1 MRQWHYTGD
10 TWNIRFI
17 FKSITIWLP
26 HILPDCLLSLYIGC
40 LGRKRFLMVAYWSF
54 IAIFVSQTNIDKYMA
69 VHRDDS
75 ERFRRLSTLGR
86 IGWWEADFSSR
97 QYLCSEYVC
106 KLLGLEGEYLSFEDF
121 GKMIRED
128 YRARISREFL
138 AIQNMEVYEQTFPIY
153 STEGVVWV
161 YSRVGYKEHLPDGTL
176 KAFGVLQRVEMP
188 KEEAA
193 KQALQRVNDL
203 LYRQTS
209 ISHSLFRFLKD
220 EDISAG
226 IYDILKDIL
235 DFFRGGR
242 VYIFQYDEKCQYQSC
257 TYEVVAPGVAPEKEM
272 LQGVYT
278 DSLPWWTSQIMA
290 QKPVLLETLRQ
301 LPEHAYAEYEI
312 LAKQNIKSLMVTP
325 LVANDQ
331 VWGYMG
337 IDLVDRTRM
346 WTNEDYQWFSSLANV
361 ISICIELRKTK
372 DEAVRERTF
381 LSNLFRYMPLGYV
394 RMSIVCDEKD
404 NPYGYYVTDANSIF
418 ADLLGKPVS
427 AFIGKTASSF
437 SGEAAP
443 KLEYLLDIVNT
454 GTHKEIDICFELTNK
469 HCHVVIYSPEKNEVV
484 ALFLDTTDS
493 VQTHQALDHSEKL
506 FKNIFANIPAGVE
519 IYDKDGF
526 LVDINNKDMEIFGV
540 RDKQDVIG
548 VNLFENPNVSAQLA
562 ERIQTEDM
570 VDFRLNYAF
579 DQTEGYYSTSKQPK
593 DVIHLYTKVS
603 KVYDSKGNFTGY
615 AMINIDNTERIDA
628 MSRICDFENFFLLIS
643 DYAKVGYAKLNLLD
657 RKGYAIKQWYK
668 NMGEDENTQL
678 ADVVGIYSKMY
689 PSDRRRMLEFFCK
702 ARVGEAKHFQGEM
715 RIERPG
721 EKGKWNWVRTNV
733 VVNLF
738 EPENGQIELIGVNY
752 DITELKETEA
762 MLIEAKEKAET
773 ADRLKSAFLANMS
786 HEIRTP
792 LNAIVGFSSLMGET
806 EDMEEKRQYMAI
818 IEENNDL
825 LLQLISDILDLS
837 KIEAGTFDFVE
848 KELDVNVLCE
858 DIVRFM
864 KMKAKPGVEVL
875 FDRHLP
881 ECRIV
886 SDRNRL
892 NQVIANFVNNAIK
905 FTTAGSIRVGYD
917 KVDETHLRFY
927 VADTGLGIEP
937 EMQAQIFDRFIK
949 LNTFVHGTGLGLSI
963 SKSIIEQL
971 GGTIGVD
978 SEPGKGSCFWFV
990 LPIV

>member
-1 MRQWHYTGD
+1 
-10 TWNIRFI
+10 
-17 FKSITIWLP
+17 
-26 HILPDCLLSLYIGC
+26 
-40 LGRKRFLMVAYWSF
+40 MVAYWSF

-69 VHRDDS
+69 VHSDDS

>member
-1 MRQWHYTGD
+1 
-10 TWNIRFI
+10 
-17 FKSITIWLP
+17 
-26 HILPDCLLSLYIGC
+26 
-40 LGRKRFLMVAYWSF
+40 
-54 IAIFVSQTNIDKYMA
+54 MA

-75 ERFRRLSTLGR
+75 EHFRRLSILGR

-121 GKMIRED
+121 GK
-128 YRARISREFL
+128 ISREFL

-193 KQALQRVNDL
+193 KQALQRVNNL

-242 VYIFQYDEKCQYQSC
+242 VYIFQYDEKCRYQSC

-272 LQGVYT
+272 LQGVQA

-290 QKPVLLETLRQ
+290 QKPVLLETLGQ

-312 LAKQNIKSLMVTP
+312 LARQNIKSLMVTP

-418 ADLLGKPVS
+418 ADFLGKPAS
-427 AFIGKTASSF
+427 TFIGKTASSF
-437 SGEAAP
+437 SREAAP
-443 KLEYLLDIVNT
+443 RLEYLLEIVNT
-454 GTHKEIDICFELTNK
+454 GTHKEMDMCFELTNK

-493 VQTHQALDHSEKL
+493 VQTHLALDHSEKL

-579 DQTEGYYSTSKQPK
+579 DRTEGYYSTSKQPK

-689 PSDRRRMLEFFCK
+689 PSDRRRMLDFFSK

-806 EDMEEKRQYMAI
+806 GDMEEKRQYMAI

-875 FDRHLP
+875 FDHHLP

>member
-1 MRQWHYTGD
+1 
-10 TWNIRFI
+10 
-17 FKSITIWLP
+17 
-26 HILPDCLLSLYIGC
+26 
-40 LGRKRFLMVAYWSF
+40 
-54 IAIFVSQTNIDKYMA
+54 MA

-75 ERFRRLSTLGR
+75 ERFRRLSILGR

-138 AIQNMEVYEQTFPIY
+138 AIQNMEVYEQTFPVY

-161 YSRVGYKEHLPDGTL
+161 YSRVGYKERLPDGTL

-242 VYIFQYDEKCQYQSC
+242 VYIFQYDEKCRYQSC

-272 LQGVYT
+272 LQGVQA

-290 QKPVLLETLRQ
+290 QKPVLLETLGQ

-312 LAKQNIKSLMVTP
+312 LARQNIKSLMVTP

-418 ADLLGKPVS
+418 ADFLGKPAS
-427 AFIGKTASSF
+427 TFIGKTASSF
-437 SGEAAP
+437 SREAAP
-443 KLEYLLDIVNT
+443 RLEYLLEIVNT
-454 GTHKEIDICFELTNK
+454 GTHKEMDMCFELTNK

-493 VQTHQALDHSEKL
+493 VQTHLALDHSEKL

-579 DQTEGYYSTSKQPK
+579 DRTEGYYSTSKQPK

-689 PSDRRRMLEFFCK
+689 PSDRRRMLDFFSK

-792 LNAIVGFSSLMGET
+792 LNAIVGFS
-806 EDMEEKRQYMAI
+806 
-818 IEENNDL
+818 DL
-825 LLQLISDILDLS
+825 LKDLDAFSPEEVKQFVETININCTLLLALINDILDLS
-837 KIEAGTFDFVE
+837 RIESGTMDFKFGAFNLAFIMQEVHESQRLSMPRDVELRIEIPEGEDKLVITDSVRLKQVVNNLINNAKKFTVTGSITFGYVTNREGYTTIFVE
-848 KELDVNVLCE
+848 DTGSGISE
-858 DIVRFM
+858 DAQKHIF
-864 KMKAKPGVEVL
+864 E
-875 FDRHLP
+875 
-881 ECRIV
+881 
-886 SDRNRL
+886 
-892 NQVIANFVNNAIK
+892 
-905 FTTAGSIRVGYD
+905 
-917 KVDETHLRFY
+917 RFY
-927 VADTGLGIEP
+927 KEDSFTQGA
-937 EMQAQIFDRFIK
+937 
-949 LNTFVHGTGLGLSI
+949 GLGLSI
-963 SKSIIEQL
+963 CQTIVDRLHGSIS
-971 GGTIGVD
+971 VS
-978 SEPGKGSCFWFV
+978 SELGKGTRFEV
-990 LPIV
+990 VIPDANE

>member
-1 MRQWHYTGD
+1 M
-10 TWNIRFI
+10 
-17 FKSITIWLP
+17 
-26 HILPDCLLSLYIGC
+26 
-40 LGRKRFLMVAYWSF
+40 
-54 IAIFVSQTNIDKYMA
+54 AIFVSQTNIDKYMA

-75 ERFRRLSTLGR
+75 ERFRRLSILGR

-128 YRARISREFL
+128 YRTRISREFL

-193 KQALQRVNDL
+193 KQALQRVNNL

-242 VYIFQYDEKCQYQSC
+242 VYIFQYDEKCRYQSC

-272 LQGVYT
+272 LQGVQA

-290 QKPVLLETLRQ
+290 QKPVLLETLGQ

-312 LAKQNIKSLMVTP
+312 LARQNIKSLMVTP

-418 ADLLGKPVS
+418 ADFLGKPAS
-427 AFIGKTASSF
+427 TFIGKTASSF
-437 SGEAAP
+437 SREAAP
-443 KLEYLLDIVNT
+443 RLEYLLEIVNT
-454 GTHKEIDICFELTNK
+454 GTHKEMDMCFELTNK

-493 VQTHQALDHSEKL
+493 VQTHLALDHSEKL

-579 DQTEGYYSTSKQPK
+579 DRTEGYYSISKQPK

-689 PSDRRRMLEFFCK
+689 PSDRRRMLDFFSK

-806 EDMEEKRQYMAI
+806 GDMEEKRQYMAI

>member
-1 MRQWHYTGD
+1 MICTTYFLTFFSELIPPTG
-10 TWNIRFI
+10 
-17 FKSITIWLP
+17 
-26 HILPDCLLSLYIGC
+26 
-40 LGRKRFLMVAYWSF
+40 
-54 IAIFVSQTNIDKYMA
+54 
-69 VHRDDS
+69 
-75 ERFRRLSTLGR
+75 
-86 IGWWEADFSSR
+86 
-97 QYLCSEYVC
+97 
-106 KLLGLEGEYLSFEDF
+106 
-121 GKMIRED
+121 
-128 YRARISREFL
+128 
-138 AIQNMEVYEQTFPIY
+138 
-153 STEGVVWV
+153 
-161 YSRVGYKEHLPDGTL
+161 
-176 KAFGVLQRVEMP
+176 
-188 KEEAA
+188 
-193 KQALQRVNDL
+193 
-203 LYRQTS
+203 
-209 ISHSLFRFLKD
+209 
-220 EDISAG
+220 
-226 IYDILKDIL
+226 IL

-242 VYIFQYDEKCQYQSC
+242 VYIFQYDEKCRYQSC

-272 LQGVYT
+272 LQGVQA

-290 QKPVLLETLRQ
+290 QKPVLLETLGQ

-312 LAKQNIKSLMVTP
+312 LARQNIKSLMVTP

-418 ADLLGKPVS
+418 ADFLGKPAS
-427 AFIGKTASSF
+427 TFIGKTASSF
-437 SGEAAP
+437 SREAAP
-443 KLEYLLDIVNT
+443 RLEYLLEIVNT
-454 GTHKEIDICFELTNK
+454 GTHKEMDMCFELTNK

-493 VQTHQALDHSEKL
+493 VQTHLALDHSEKL

-579 DQTEGYYSTSKQPK
+579 DRTEGYYSTSKQPK

-689 PSDRRRMLEFFCK
+689 PSDRRRMLDFFSK

-806 EDMEEKRQYMAI
+806 GDMEEKRQYMAI

-848 KELDVNVLCE
+848 KELDVNMLCE

-905 FTTAGSIRVGYD
+905 FTTAGSIRVGYN

>member
-1 MRQWHYTGD
+1 M
-10 TWNIRFI
+10 
-17 FKSITIWLP
+17 
-26 HILPDCLLSLYIGC
+26 
-40 LGRKRFLMVAYWSF
+40 
-54 IAIFVSQTNIDKYMA
+54 AIFVSQTNIDKYMA

>member
-1 MRQWHYTGD
+1 M
-10 TWNIRFI
+10 
-17 FKSITIWLP
+17 
-26 HILPDCLLSLYIGC
+26 
-40 LGRKRFLMVAYWSF
+40 
-54 IAIFVSQTNIDKYMA
+54 AIFVSQTNIDKYMA

-75 ERFRRLSTLGR
+75 ERFRRLSILGR

-128 YRARISREFL
+128 YRTRISREFL

-188 KEEAA
+188 

-242 VYIFQYDEKCQYQSC
+242 VYIFQYDEKCRYQSC

-272 LQGVYT
+272 LQGVQA

-290 QKPVLLETLRQ
+290 QKPVLLETLGQ

-312 LAKQNIKSLMVTP
+312 LARQNIKSLMVTP

-418 ADLLGKPVS
+418 ADFLGKPAS
-427 AFIGKTASSF
+427 TFIGKTASSF
-437 SGEAAP
+437 SREAAP
-443 KLEYLLDIVNT
+443 RLEYLLEIVNT
-454 GTHKEIDICFELTNK
+454 GTHKEMDMCFELTNK

-493 VQTHQALDHSEKL
+493 VQTHLALDHSEKL

-579 DQTEGYYSTSKQPK
+579 DRTEGYYSTSKQPK

-689 PSDRRRMLEFFCK
+689 PSDRRRMLDFFSK

-806 EDMEEKRQYMAI
+806 GDMEEKRQYMAI

>member
-1 MRQWHYTGD
+1 
-10 TWNIRFI
+10 
-17 FKSITIWLP
+17 
-26 HILPDCLLSLYIGC
+26 
-40 LGRKRFLMVAYWSF
+40 MVAYWSF
-54 IAIFVSQTNIDKYMA
+54 MAIFVSQTNIDKYMA

-75 ERFRRLSTLGR
+75 ERFRRLSILGR

-138 AIQNMEVYEQTFPIY
+138 AIQNMEVYEQTFPVY

-161 YSRVGYKEHLPDGTL
+161 YSRVGYKEYLPDGTL

-242 VYIFQYDEKCQYQSC
+242 VYIFQYDEKCRYQSC

-272 LQGVYT
+272 LQGVQA

-290 QKPVLLETLRQ
+290 QKPVLLETLGQ

-312 LAKQNIKSLMVTP
+312 LARQNIKSLMVTP

-418 ADLLGKPVS
+418 ADFLGKPAS
-427 AFIGKTASSF
+427 TFIGKTASSF
-437 SGEAAP
+437 SREAAP
-443 KLEYLLDIVNT
+443 RLEYLLDIVNT
-454 GTHKEIDICFELTNK
+454 GTHKEMDMCFELTNK

-493 VQTHQALDHSEKL
+493 VQTHLALDHSEKL

-562 ERIQTEDM
+562 ERIRTEDM

-579 DQTEGYYSTSKQPK
+579 DRTEGDYSTSKQPK

-689 PSDRRRMLEFFCK
+689 PSDCRRMLDFFSK

-806 EDMEEKRQYMAI
+806 GDMEEKRQYMAI

-848 KELDVNVLCE
+848 KELDVNMLCE

-905 FTTAGSIRVGYD
+905 FTTAGSIRVGYN

>member
-1 MRQWHYTGD
+1 M
-10 TWNIRFI
+10 
-17 FKSITIWLP
+17 
-26 HILPDCLLSLYIGC
+26 
-40 LGRKRFLMVAYWSF
+40 
-54 IAIFVSQTNIDKYMA
+54 AIFVSQTNIDKYMA

-75 ERFRRLSTLGR
+75 ERFRRLSILGR

-128 YRARISREFL
+128 YRTRISREFL

-193 KQALQRVNDL
+193 KQALQRVNNL

-242 VYIFQYDEKCQYQSC
+242 VYIFQYDEKCRYQSC

-272 LQGVYT
+272 LQGVQA

-290 QKPVLLETLRQ
+290 QKPVLLETLGQ

-312 LAKQNIKSLMVTP
+312 LARQNIKSLMVTP

-418 ADLLGKPVS
+418 ADFLGKPAS
-427 AFIGKTASSF
+427 TFIGKTASSF
-437 SGEAAP
+437 SREAAP
-443 KLEYLLDIVNT
+443 RLEYLLDIVNT
-454 GTHKEIDICFELTNK
+454 GTHKEMDMCFELTNK

-493 VQTHQALDHSEKL
+493 VQTHLALDHSEKL

-579 DQTEGYYSTSKQPK
+579 DRTEGYYSTSKQPK

-643 DYAKVGYAKLNLLD
+643 DYAKVGYAKLNLLG

-689 PSDRRRMLEFFCK
+689 PSDRRRMLDFFSK

-806 EDMEEKRQYMAI
+806 GDMEEKRQYMAI

>member
-1 MRQWHYTGD
+1 M
-10 TWNIRFI
+10 
-17 FKSITIWLP
+17 
-26 HILPDCLLSLYIGC
+26 
-40 LGRKRFLMVAYWSF
+40 
-54 IAIFVSQTNIDKYMA
+54 
-69 VHRDDS
+69 
-75 ERFRRLSTLGR
+75 
-86 IGWWEADFSSR
+86 
-97 QYLCSEYVC
+97 
-106 KLLGLEGEYLSFEDF
+106 
-121 GKMIRED
+121 
-128 YRARISREFL
+128 
-138 AIQNMEVYEQTFPIY
+138 
-153 STEGVVWV
+153 
-161 YSRVGYKEHLPDGTL
+161 
-176 KAFGVLQRVEMP
+176 
-188 KEEAA
+188 
-193 KQALQRVNDL
+193 
-203 LYRQTS
+203 
-209 ISHSLFRFLKD
+209 
-220 EDISAG
+220 
-226 IYDILKDIL
+226 
-235 DFFRGGR
+235 
-242 VYIFQYDEKCQYQSC
+242 
-257 TYEVVAPGVAPEKEM
+257 VAPGVAPEKEM
-272 LQGVYT
+272 LQGVQA

-290 QKPVLLETLRQ
+290 QKPVLLETLGQ

-312 LAKQNIKSLMVTP
+312 LARQNIKSLMVTP

-418 ADLLGKPVS
+418 ADFLGKPAS

-437 SGEAAP
+437 SREAAP
-443 KLEYLLDIVNT
+443 RLEYLLDIVNT
-454 GTHKEIDICFELTNK
+454 GTHKEMDMCFELTNK

-579 DQTEGYYSTSKQPK
+579 DRTEGYYSTSKQPK

-678 ADVVGIYSKMY
+678 ADIVGIYSKMY
-689 PSDRRRMLEFFCK
+689 PSDRRRMLDFFCK

-806 EDMEEKRQYMAI
+806 GDMEEKRRYMAI

-837 KIEAGTFDFVE
+837 KIEAGTFDFVK

-905 FTTAGSIRVGYD
+905 FTTAGSICVGYD
-917 KVDETHLRFY
+917 KVDETRLRFY
-927 VADTGLGIEP
+927 VADTGIGIEP
-937 EMQAQIFDRFIK
+937 EMQDQIFGRFIK

-978 SEPGKGSCFWFV
+978 SEPGKGSCFWFM
-990 LPIV
+990 LPVV

>member
-1 MRQWHYTGD
+1 
-10 TWNIRFI
+10 
-17 FKSITIWLP
+17 
-26 HILPDCLLSLYIGC
+26 
-40 LGRKRFLMVAYWSF
+40 
-54 IAIFVSQTNIDKYMA
+54 MA

-75 ERFRRLSTLGR
+75 ERFRRLSILGR

-128 YRARISREFL
+128 YRTRISREFL

-209 ISHSLFRFLKD
+209 ISHSLFRYLKD

-242 VYIFQYDEKCQYQSC
+242 VYIFQYDEKCRYQSC

-272 LQGVYT
+272 LQGVQA

-290 QKPVLLETLRQ
+290 QKPVLLETLGQ

-312 LAKQNIKSLMVTP
+312 LARQNIKSLMVTP

-418 ADLLGKPVS
+418 ADFLGKPAS
-427 AFIGKTASSF
+427 TFIGKTASSF
-437 SGEAAP
+437 SREAAP
-443 KLEYLLDIVNT
+443 RLEYLLEIVNT
-454 GTHKEIDICFELTNK
+454 GTHKEMDMCFELTNK

-493 VQTHQALDHSEKL
+493 VQTHLALDHSEKL
-506 FKNIFANIPAGVE
+506 FKNIFANIPVGVE

-579 DQTEGYYSTSKQPK
+579 DRTEGYYSTSKQPK

-689 PSDRRRMLEFFCK
+689 PSDRRRMLDFFSK

-792 LNAIVGFSSLMGET
+792 LNAIVGFS
-806 EDMEEKRQYMAI
+806 
-818 IEENNDL
+818 DL
-825 LLQLISDILDLS
+825 LSDTSGFTTEEVAQFIATINKNCGLLLALINDILDLS
-837 KIEAGTFDFVE
+837 RIESGTMEFIFAEHNLPLLLKTVHDSQR
-848 KELDVNVLCE
+848 LN
-858 DIVRFM
+858 M
-864 KMKAKPGVEVL
+864 PPGVEL
-875 FDRHLP
+875 LLRMP
-881 ECRIV
+881 EGDKKYLQTDNV
-886 SDRNRL
+886 RL
-892 NQVIANFVNNAIK
+892 QQVVNNLINNAAK
-905 FTTAGSIRVGYD
+905 FTFSGSITFGYEEEEEPGYTRIFVEDTGVGISEEGIRHIFERFY
-917 KVDETHLRFY
+917 KVDNFTQG
-927 VADTGLGIEP
+927 A
-937 EMQAQIFDRFIK
+937 
-949 LNTFVHGTGLGLSI
+949 GLGLSI
-963 SKSIIEQL
+963 CQTIVERLK
-971 GGTIGVD
+971 GTISVT
-978 SEPGKGSCFWFV
+978 SEVGKGTRFTV
-990 LPIV
+990 RLPDYCE

>member
-1 MRQWHYTGD
+1 
-10 TWNIRFI
+10 
-17 FKSITIWLP
+17 
-26 HILPDCLLSLYIGC
+26 
-40 LGRKRFLMVAYWSF
+40 
-54 IAIFVSQTNIDKYMA
+54 MA

-75 ERFRRLSTLGR
+75 ERFRRLSILGR

-138 AIQNMEVYEQTFPIY
+138 AIQNMEVYEQTFPVY

-161 YSRVGYKEHLPDGTL
+161 YSRVGYKERLPDGTL

-242 VYIFQYDEKCQYQSC
+242 VYIFQYDEKCRYQSC

-272 LQGVYT
+272 LQGVQA

-290 QKPVLLETLRQ
+290 QKPVLLETLGQ

-312 LAKQNIKSLMVTP
+312 LARQNIKSLMVTP

-418 ADLLGKPVS
+418 ADFLGKPAS
-427 AFIGKTASSF
+427 TFIGKTASSF
-437 SGEAAP
+437 SREAAP
-443 KLEYLLDIVNT
+443 RLEYLLEIVNT
-454 GTHKEIDICFELTNK
+454 GTHKEMDMCFELTNK

-493 VQTHQALDHSEKL
+493 VQTHLALDHSEKL

-579 DQTEGYYSTSKQPK
+579 DRTEEYYSTSKQPK

-689 PSDRRRMLEFFCK
+689 PSDRRRMLDFFSK

-806 EDMEEKRQYMAI
+806 GDMEEKRQYMAI

-905 FTTAGSIRVGYD
+905 FTTAGSIRVGYN

>member
-1 MRQWHYTGD
+1 
-10 TWNIRFI
+10 
-17 FKSITIWLP
+17 
-26 HILPDCLLSLYIGC
+26 
-40 LGRKRFLMVAYWSF
+40 
-54 IAIFVSQTNIDKYMA
+54 MA

-75 ERFRRLSTLGR
+75 ERFRRLSILGR

-128 YRARISREFL
+128 YRTRISREFL

-193 KQALQRVNDL
+193 KQALQRVNNL

-242 VYIFQYDEKCQYQSC
+242 VYIFQYDEKCRYQSC

-272 LQGVYT
+272 LQGVQA

-290 QKPVLLETLRQ
+290 QKPVLLETLGQ

-312 LAKQNIKSLMVTP
+312 LARQNIKSLMVTP

-418 ADLLGKPVS
+418 ADFLGKPAS
-427 AFIGKTASSF
+427 TFIGKTASSF
-437 SGEAAP
+437 SREAAP
-443 KLEYLLDIVNT
+443 RLEYLLDIVNT
-454 GTHKEIDICFELTNK
+454 GTHKEMDMCFELTNK

-493 VQTHQALDHSEKL
+493 VQTHLALDHSEKL

-579 DQTEGYYSTSKQPK
+579 DRTEGDYSTSKQPK

-678 ADVVGIYSKMY
+678 ADIVGIYSKMY
-689 PSDRRRMLEFFCK
+689 PSDRRRMLDFFCK

-806 EDMEEKRQYMAI
+806 GDMEEKRRYMAI

-837 KIEAGTFDFVE
+837 KIEAGTFDFVK

-905 FTTAGSIRVGYD
+905 FTTAGSICVGYD
-917 KVDETHLRFY
+917 KVDETRLRFY
-927 VADTGLGIEP
+927 VADTGIGIEP
-937 EMQAQIFDRFIK
+937 EMQDQIFGRFIK

-978 SEPGKGSCFWFV
+978 SEPGKGSCFWFM
-990 LPIV
+990 LPVV

>member
-1 MRQWHYTGD
+1 M
-10 TWNIRFI
+10 
-17 FKSITIWLP
+17 
-26 HILPDCLLSLYIGC
+26 
-40 LGRKRFLMVAYWSF
+40 
-54 IAIFVSQTNIDKYMA
+54 AIFVSQTNIDKYMA

-75 ERFRRLSTLGR
+75 ERFRRLSILGR

-138 AIQNMEVYEQTFPIY
+138 AIQNMEVYEQTFPVY

-161 YSRVGYKEHLPDGTL
+161 YSRVGYKERLPDGTL

-242 VYIFQYDEKCQYQSC
+242 VYIFQYDEKCRYQSC
-257 TYEVVAPGVAPEKEM
+257 TYEVVAPEKEM
-272 LQGVYT
+272 LQGVQA

-290 QKPVLLETLRQ
+290 QKPVLLETLGQ

-312 LAKQNIKSLMVTP
+312 LARQNIKSLMVTP

-418 ADLLGKPVS
+418 ADFLGKPAS
-427 AFIGKTASSF
+427 TFIGKTASSF
-437 SGEAAP
+437 SREAAP
-443 KLEYLLDIVNT
+443 RLEYLLEIVNT
-454 GTHKEIDICFELTNK
+454 GTHKEMDMCFELTNK

-493 VQTHQALDHSEKL
+493 VQTHLALDHSEKL

-579 DQTEGYYSTSKQPK
+579 DRTEGYYSTSKQPK

-689 PSDRRRMLEFFCK
+689 PSDRRRMLDFFSK

-806 EDMEEKRQYMAI
+806 GDMEEKRQYMAI

-905 FTTAGSIRVGYD
+905 FTTAGSIRVGYN

>member
-1 MRQWHYTGD
+1 
-10 TWNIRFI
+10 
-17 FKSITIWLP
+17 
-26 HILPDCLLSLYIGC
+26 
-40 LGRKRFLMVAYWSF
+40 MVAYWSF
-54 IAIFVSQTNIDKYMA
+54 MAIFVSQTNIDKYMA

-75 ERFRRLSTLGR
+75 ERFRRLSILGR

-138 AIQNMEVYEQTFPIY
+138 AIQNMEVFPIY

-242 VYIFQYDEKCQYQSC
+242 VYIFQYDEKCRYQSC

-272 LQGVYT
+272 LQGVQA

-290 QKPVLLETLRQ
+290 QKPVLLETLGQ

-312 LAKQNIKSLMVTP
+312 LARQNIKSLMVTP

-418 ADLLGKPVS
+418 ADFLGKPAS
-427 AFIGKTASSF
+427 TFIGKTASSF
-437 SGEAAP
+437 SREAAP
-443 KLEYLLDIVNT
+443 RLEYLLEIVNT
-454 GTHKEIDICFELTNK
+454 GTHKEMDMCFELTNK

-493 VQTHQALDHSEKL
+493 VQTHLALDHSEKL

-579 DQTEGYYSTSKQPK
+579 DRTEGYYSTSKQPK

-689 PSDRRRMLEFFCK
+689 PSDRRRMLDFFSK

-806 EDMEEKRQYMAI
+806 GDMEEKRQYMAI

-848 KELDVNVLCE
+848 KELDVNMLCE

>member
-1 MRQWHYTGD
+1 
-10 TWNIRFI
+10 
-17 FKSITIWLP
+17 
-26 HILPDCLLSLYIGC
+26 
-40 LGRKRFLMVAYWSF
+40 
-54 IAIFVSQTNIDKYMA
+54 MA

-75 ERFRRLSTLGR
+75 ERFRRLSILGR

-128 YRARISREFL
+128 YRTRISREFL

-153 STEGVVWV
+153 STEGVVWVWV

-242 VYIFQYDEKCQYQSC
+242 VYIFQYDEKCRYQSC
-257 TYEVVAPGVAPEKEM
+257 TYEVVAPAVAPEKEM
-272 LQGVYT
+272 LQGVQA

-290 QKPVLLETLRQ
+290 QKPVLLETLGQ

-312 LAKQNIKSLMVTP
+312 LARQNIKSLMVTP

-418 ADLLGKPVS
+418 ADFLGKPAS
-427 AFIGKTASSF
+427 TFIGKTASSF
-437 SGEAAP
+437 SREAAP
-443 KLEYLLDIVNT
+443 RLEYLLEIVNT
-454 GTHKEIDICFELTNK
+454 GTHKEMDMCFELTNK

-493 VQTHQALDHSEKL
+493 VQTHLALDHSEKL

-579 DQTEGYYSTSKQPK
+579 DRTEGYYSTSKQPK

-689 PSDRRRMLEFFCK
+689 PSDRRRMLDFFSK

-806 EDMEEKRQYMAI
+806 GDMEEKRQYMAI

-848 KELDVNVLCE
+848 KELDVNMLCE

-905 FTTAGSIRVGYD
+905 FTTAGSIRVGYN

>member
-1 MRQWHYTGD
+1 
-10 TWNIRFI
+10 
-17 FKSITIWLP
+17 
-26 HILPDCLLSLYIGC
+26 
-40 LGRKRFLMVAYWSF
+40 
-54 IAIFVSQTNIDKYMA
+54 MA

-75 ERFRRLSTLGR
+75 ERFRRLSILGR

-128 YRARISREFL
+128 YRTRISREFL

-242 VYIFQYDEKCQYQSC
+242 VYIFQYDEKCRYQSC

-272 LQGVYT
+272 LQGVQA

-312 LAKQNIKSLMVTP
+312 LARQNIKSLMVTP

-418 ADLLGKPVS
+418 ADFLGKPAS
-427 AFIGKTASSF
+427 TFIGKTASSF
-437 SGEAAP
+437 SREAAP
-443 KLEYLLDIVNT
+443 RLEYLLEIVNT
-454 GTHKEIDICFELTNK
+454 GTHKEMDMCFELTNK

-493 VQTHQALDHSEKL
+493 VQTHLALDHSEKL

-579 DQTEGYYSTSKQPK
+579 DRTEGYYSTSKQPK

-689 PSDRRRMLEFFCK
+689 PSDRRRMLDFFSK

-792 LNAIVGFSSLMGET
+792 LNAIVGFS
-806 EDMEEKRQYMAI
+806 
-818 IEENNDL
+818 DL
-825 LLQLISDILDLS
+825 LSDTSGFTTEEVAQFIATINKNCGLLLALINDILDLS
-837 KIEAGTFDFVE
+837 RIESGTMEFIFAEHNLPLLLKTVHDSQR
-848 KELDVNVLCE
+848 LN
-858 DIVRFM
+858 M
-864 KMKAKPGVEVL
+864 PPGVEL
-875 FDRHLP
+875 LLRMP
-881 ECRIV
+881 EGDKKYLQTDNV
-886 SDRNRL
+886 RL
-892 NQVIANFVNNAIK
+892 QQVVNNLINNAAK
-905 FTTAGSIRVGYD
+905 FTFSGSITFGYEEEEEPGYTRIFVEDTGVGISEEGIRHIFERFY
-917 KVDETHLRFY
+917 KVDNFTQG
-927 VADTGLGIEP
+927 A
-937 EMQAQIFDRFIK
+937 
-949 LNTFVHGTGLGLSI
+949 GLGLSI
-963 SKSIIEQL
+963 CQTIVERLK
-971 GGTIGVD
+971 GTISVT
-978 SEPGKGSCFWFV
+978 SEVGKGTRFTV
-990 LPIV
+990 RLPDYCE

>member
-1 MRQWHYTGD
+1 
-10 TWNIRFI
+10 
-17 FKSITIWLP
+17 
-26 HILPDCLLSLYIGC
+26 
-40 LGRKRFLMVAYWSF
+40 
-54 IAIFVSQTNIDKYMA
+54 MA

-75 ERFRRLSTLGR
+75 ERFRRLSILGR

-128 YRARISREFL
+128 YRTRISREFL

-193 KQALQRVNDL
+193 KQALQRVNNL

-242 VYIFQYDEKCQYQSC
+242 VYIFQYDEKCRYQSC

-272 LQGVYT
+272 LQGVQA

-290 QKPVLLETLRQ
+290 QKPVLLETLGQ

-312 LAKQNIKSLMVTP
+312 LARQNIKSLMVTP

-418 ADLLGKPVS
+418 ADFLGKPAS
-427 AFIGKTASSF
+427 TFIGKTASSF
-437 SGEAAP
+437 SREAAP
-443 KLEYLLDIVNT
+443 RLEYLLDIVNT
-454 GTHKEIDICFELTNK
+454 GTHKEMDMCFELTNK

-493 VQTHQALDHSEKL
+493 VQTHLALDHSEKL

-579 DQTEGYYSTSKQPK
+579 DRTEGYSSTSKQPK

-689 PSDRRRMLEFFCK
+689 PSDRRRMLDFFSK

-806 EDMEEKRQYMAI
+806 GDMEEKRQYMAI

-875 FDRHLP
+875 FDHHLP

>member
-1 MRQWHYTGD
+1 M
-10 TWNIRFI
+10 
-17 FKSITIWLP
+17 
-26 HILPDCLLSLYIGC
+26 
-40 LGRKRFLMVAYWSF
+40 
-54 IAIFVSQTNIDKYMA
+54 
-69 VHRDDS
+69 
-75 ERFRRLSTLGR
+75 
-86 IGWWEADFSSR
+86 
-97 QYLCSEYVC
+97 
-106 KLLGLEGEYLSFEDF
+106 
-121 GKMIRED
+121 
-128 YRARISREFL
+128 
-138 AIQNMEVYEQTFPIY
+138 
-153 STEGVVWV
+153 
-161 YSRVGYKEHLPDGTL
+161 
-176 KAFGVLQRVEMP
+176 
-188 KEEAA
+188 
-193 KQALQRVNDL
+193 
-203 LYRQTS
+203 
-209 ISHSLFRFLKD
+209 
-220 EDISAG
+220 
-226 IYDILKDIL
+226 
-235 DFFRGGR
+235 
-242 VYIFQYDEKCQYQSC
+242 
-257 TYEVVAPGVAPEKEM
+257 APEKEM
-272 LQGVYT
+272 LQGVQA

-290 QKPVLLETLRQ
+290 QKPVLLETLGQ

-312 LAKQNIKSLMVTP
+312 LARQNIKSLMVTP

-418 ADLLGKPVS
+418 ADFLGKPAS
-427 AFIGKTASSF
+427 TFIGKTASSF
-437 SGEAAP
+437 SREAAP
-443 KLEYLLDIVNT
+443 RLEYLLDIVNT
-454 GTHKEIDICFELTNK
+454 GTHKEMDMCFELTNK

-493 VQTHQALDHSEKL
+493 VQTHLALDHSEKL

-579 DQTEGYYSTSKQPK
+579 DRTEGYYSTSKQPK

-806 EDMEEKRQYMAI
+806 GDMEEKRQYMAI

-905 FTTAGSIRVGYD
+905 FTTAGSIRVGYN

>member
-1 MRQWHYTGD
+1 M
-10 TWNIRFI
+10 
-17 FKSITIWLP
+17 
-26 HILPDCLLSLYIGC
+26 
-40 LGRKRFLMVAYWSF
+40 
-54 IAIFVSQTNIDKYMA
+54 
-69 VHRDDS
+69 
-75 ERFRRLSTLGR
+75 
-86 IGWWEADFSSR
+86 
-97 QYLCSEYVC
+97 
-106 KLLGLEGEYLSFEDF
+106 
-121 GKMIRED
+121 
-128 YRARISREFL
+128 
-138 AIQNMEVYEQTFPIY
+138 
-153 STEGVVWV
+153 
-161 YSRVGYKEHLPDGTL
+161 
-176 KAFGVLQRVEMP
+176 
-188 KEEAA
+188 
-193 KQALQRVNDL
+193 
-203 LYRQTS
+203 
-209 ISHSLFRFLKD
+209 
-220 EDISAG
+220 
-226 IYDILKDIL
+226 
-235 DFFRGGR
+235 
-242 VYIFQYDEKCQYQSC
+242 
-257 TYEVVAPGVAPEKEM
+257 VAPGVAPEKEM
-272 LQGVYT
+272 LQGVQA

-290 QKPVLLETLRQ
+290 QKPVLLETLGQ

-312 LAKQNIKSLMVTP
+312 LARQNIKSLMVTP

-418 ADLLGKPVS
+418 ADFLGKPAS

-437 SGEAAP
+437 SREAAP
-443 KLEYLLDIVNT
+443 RLEYLLDIVNT
-454 GTHKEIDICFELTNK
+454 GTHKEMDMCFELTNK

-493 VQTHQALDHSEKL
+493 VQTHLALDHSEKL

-579 DQTEGYYSTSKQPK
+579 DRTEGYYSTSKQPK

-689 PSDRRRMLEFFCK
+689 PSDRRRMLDFFSK

-806 EDMEEKRQYMAI
+806 GDMEEKRQYMAI

-875 FDRHLP
+875 FDHHLP

>member
-1 MRQWHYTGD
+1 
-10 TWNIRFI
+10 
-17 FKSITIWLP
+17 
-26 HILPDCLLSLYIGC
+26 
-40 LGRKRFLMVAYWSF
+40 
-54 IAIFVSQTNIDKYMA
+54 MA

-75 ERFRRLSTLGR
+75 ERFRRLSILGR

-128 YRARISREFL
+128 YRTRISREFL

-242 VYIFQYDEKCQYQSC
+242 VYIFQYDEKCRYQSC

-272 LQGVYT
+272 LQGVQA

-290 QKPVLLETLRQ
+290 QKPVLLETLGQ

-312 LAKQNIKSLMVTP
+312 LARQNIKSLMVTP

-418 ADLLGKPVS
+418 ADFLGKPAS
-427 AFIGKTASSF
+427 TFIGKTASSF
-437 SGEAAP
+437 SREAAP
-443 KLEYLLDIVNT
+443 RLEYLLEIVNT
-454 GTHKEIDICFELTNK
+454 GTHKEMDMCFELTNK

-493 VQTHQALDHSEKL
+493 VQTHLALDHSEKL

-579 DQTEGYYSTSKQPK
+579 DRTEGYYSTSKQPK

-689 PSDRRRMLEFFCK
+689 PSDRRRMLDFFSK

-773 ADRLKSAFLANMS
+773 ADRLKSTFLANMS

-806 EDMEEKRQYMAI
+806 GDMEEKRQYMAI

-837 KIEAGTFDFVE
+837 KIEAGTFD
-848 KELDVNVLCE
+848 
-858 DIVRFM
+858 
-864 KMKAKPGVEVL
+864 
-875 FDRHLP
+875 
-881 ECRIV
+881 
-886 SDRNRL
+886 
-892 NQVIANFVNNAIK
+892 
-905 FTTAGSIRVGYD
+905 
-917 KVDETHLRFY
+917 
-927 VADTGLGIEP
+927 
-937 EMQAQIFDRFIK
+937 
-949 LNTFVHGTGLGLSI
+949 
-963 SKSIIEQL
+963 
-971 GGTIGVD
+971 
-978 SEPGKGSCFWFV
+978 
-990 LPIV
+990 

>member
-1 MRQWHYTGD
+1 
-10 TWNIRFI
+10 
-17 FKSITIWLP
+17 
-26 HILPDCLLSLYIGC
+26 
-40 LGRKRFLMVAYWSF
+40 
-54 IAIFVSQTNIDKYMA
+54 MA

-75 ERFRRLSTLGR
+75 ERFRRLSILGR

-128 YRARISREFL
+128 YRTRISREFL

-242 VYIFQYDEKCQYQSC
+242 VYIFQYDEKCRYQSC

-272 LQGVYT
+272 LQGVQA

-290 QKPVLLETLRQ
+290 QKPVLLETLGQ

-312 LAKQNIKSLMVTP
+312 LARQNIKSLMVTP

-418 ADLLGKPVS
+418 ADFLGKPAS
-427 AFIGKTASSF
+427 TFIGKTASSF
-437 SGEAAP
+437 SREAAP
-443 KLEYLLDIVNT
+443 RLEYLLDIVNT
-454 GTHKEIDICFELTNK
+454 GTHKEMDMCFELTNK

-493 VQTHQALDHSEKL
+493 VQTHLALDHSEKL

-579 DQTEGYYSTSKQPK
+579 DRTEGYYSTSKQPK

-615 AMINIDNTERIDA
+615 AMINIDNTERI
-628 MSRICDFENFFLLIS
+628 DFENFFLLIS

-689 PSDRRRMLEFFCK
+689 PSDRRRMLDFFSK

-806 EDMEEKRQYMAI
+806 GDMEEKRQYMAI

-848 KELDVNVLCE
+848 KELDVNMLCE

-905 FTTAGSIRVGYD
+905 FTTAGSIRVGYN

>member
-1 MRQWHYTGD
+1 M
-10 TWNIRFI
+10 
-17 FKSITIWLP
+17 
-26 HILPDCLLSLYIGC
+26 
-40 LGRKRFLMVAYWSF
+40 
-54 IAIFVSQTNIDKYMA
+54 AIFVSQTNIDKYMA

-75 ERFRRLSTLGR
+75 ERFRRLSILGR

-128 YRARISREFL
+128 YRTRISREFL

-242 VYIFQYDEKCQYQSC
+242 VYIFQYDEKCRYQSC

-272 LQGVYT
+272 LQGVQA

-290 QKPVLLETLRQ
+290 QKPVLLETLGQ

-312 LAKQNIKSLMVTP
+312 LARQNIKSLMVTP

-418 ADLLGKPVS
+418 ADFLGKPAS
-427 AFIGKTASSF
+427 TFIGKTASSF
-437 SGEAAP
+437 SREAAP
-443 KLEYLLDIVNT
+443 RLEYLLDIVNT
-454 GTHKEIDICFELTNK
+454 GTHKEMDMCFELTNK

-493 VQTHQALDHSEKL
+493 VQTHLALDHSEKL
-506 FKNIFANIPAGVE
+506 FKNIFANIPVGVE

-579 DQTEGYYSTSKQPK
+579 DWTEGYYSTSKQPK

-689 PSDRRRMLEFFCK
+689 PSDRRRMLDFFSK

-806 EDMEEKRQYMAI
+806 GDIEEKRQYMAI

-848 KELDVNVLCE
+848 KELDVNMLCE

-905 FTTAGSIRVGYD
+905 FTTAGSIRVGYN

>member
-1 MRQWHYTGD
+1 
-10 TWNIRFI
+10 
-17 FKSITIWLP
+17 
-26 HILPDCLLSLYIGC
+26 
-40 LGRKRFLMVAYWSF
+40 
-54 IAIFVSQTNIDKYMA
+54 MA

-75 ERFRRLSTLGR
+75 ERFRRLSILGR

-128 YRARISREFL
+128 YRTRISREFL

-242 VYIFQYDEKCQYQSC
+242 VYIFQYDEKCRYQSC

-272 LQGVYT
+272 LQGVQA

-290 QKPVLLETLRQ
+290 QKPVLLETLGQ

-312 LAKQNIKSLMVTP
+312 LARQNIKSLMVTP

-346 WTNEDYQWFSSLANV
+346 WTNEDYLSSLANV

-418 ADLLGKPVS
+418 ADFLGKPAS
-427 AFIGKTASSF
+427 TFIGKTASSF
-437 SGEAAP
+437 SREAAP
-443 KLEYLLDIVNT
+443 RLEYLLDIVNT
-454 GTHKEIDICFELTNK
+454 GTHKEMDMCFELTNK

-493 VQTHQALDHSEKL
+493 VQTHLALDHSEKL

-579 DQTEGYYSTSKQPK
+579 DRTEGYYSTSKQPK

-689 PSDRRRMLEFFCK
+689 PSDRRRMLDFFSK

-806 EDMEEKRQYMAI
+806 GDMEEKRQYMAI

-848 KELDVNVLCE
+848 KELDVNMLCE

-905 FTTAGSIRVGYD
+905 FTTAGSIRVGYN

>member
-1 MRQWHYTGD
+1 
-10 TWNIRFI
+10 
-17 FKSITIWLP
+17 
-26 HILPDCLLSLYIGC
+26 
-40 LGRKRFLMVAYWSF
+40 
-54 IAIFVSQTNIDKYMA
+54 MA

-75 ERFRRLSTLGR
+75 ERFRRLSILGR

-128 YRARISREFL
+128 YRTRISREFL
-138 AIQNMEVYEQTFPIY
+138 AIQNMEVYEHTFPIY

-242 VYIFQYDEKCQYQSC
+242 VYIFQYDEKCRYQSC

-272 LQGVYT
+272 LQGVQA

-290 QKPVLLETLRQ
+290 QKPVLLETLGQ

-312 LAKQNIKSLMVTP
+312 LARQNIKSLMVTP

-381 LSNLFRYMPLGYV
+381 LSNLFRY
-394 RMSIVCDEKD
+394 
-404 NPYGYYVTDANSIF
+404 
-418 ADLLGKPVS
+418 ADFLGKPAS
-427 AFIGKTASSF
+427 TFIGKTASSF
-437 SGEAAP
+437 SREAAP
-443 KLEYLLDIVNT
+443 RLEYLLEIVNT
-454 GTHKEIDICFELTNK
+454 GTHKEMDMCFELTNK

-493 VQTHQALDHSEKL
+493 VQTHLALKKKEKL

-579 DQTEGYYSTSKQPK
+579 DRTEGYYSTSKQP
-593 DVIHLYTKVS
+593 
-603 KVYDSKGNFTGY
+603 
-615 AMINIDNTERIDA
+615 R
-628 MSRICDFENFFLLIS
+628 MSYIFI
-643 DYAKVGYAKLNLLD
+643 
-657 RKGYAIKQWYK
+657 RK
-668 NMGEDENTQL
+668 
-678 ADVVGIYSKMY
+678 
-689 PSDRRRMLEFFCK
+689 
-702 ARVGEAKHFQGEM
+702 
-715 RIERPG
+715 
-721 EKGKWNWVRTNV
+721 
-733 VVNLF
+733 
-738 EPENGQIELIGVNY
+738 
-752 DITELKETEA
+752 
-762 MLIEAKEKAET
+762 
-773 ADRLKSAFLANMS
+773 
-786 HEIRTP
+786 
-792 LNAIVGFSSLMGET
+792 
-806 EDMEEKRQYMAI
+806 
-818 IEENNDL
+818 
-825 LLQLISDILDLS
+825 
-837 KIEAGTFDFVE
+837 
-848 KELDVNVLCE
+848 
-858 DIVRFM
+858 
-864 KMKAKPGVEVL
+864 
-875 FDRHLP
+875 
-881 ECRIV
+881 
-886 SDRNRL
+886 
-892 NQVIANFVNNAIK
+892 
-905 FTTAGSIRVGYD
+905 
-917 KVDETHLRFY
+917 
-927 VADTGLGIEP
+927 
-937 EMQAQIFDRFIK
+937 
-949 LNTFVHGTGLGLSI
+949 
-963 SKSIIEQL
+963 
-971 GGTIGVD
+971 
-978 SEPGKGSCFWFV
+978 
-990 LPIV
+990 

>member
-1 MRQWHYTGD
+1 
-10 TWNIRFI
+10 
-17 FKSITIWLP
+17 
-26 HILPDCLLSLYIGC
+26 
-40 LGRKRFLMVAYWSF
+40 
-54 IAIFVSQTNIDKYMA
+54 MA

-75 ERFRRLSTLGR
+75 ERFRRLSILGR

-128 YRARISREFL
+128 YRTRISREFL

-242 VYIFQYDEKCQYQSC
+242 VYIFQYDEKCRYQSC

-272 LQGVYT
+272 LQGVQA

-290 QKPVLLETLRQ
+290 QKPVLLETLGQ

-312 LAKQNIKSLMVTP
+312 LARQNIKSLMVTP

-418 ADLLGKPVS
+418 ADFLGKPAS
-427 AFIGKTASSF
+427 TFIGKTASSF
-437 SGEAAP
+437 SREAAP
-443 KLEYLLDIVNT
+443 RLEYLLDIVNT
-454 GTHKEIDICFELTNK
+454 GTHKEMDMCFELTNK

-493 VQTHQALDHSEKL
+493 VQTHLALDHSEKL

-579 DQTEGYYSTSKQPK
+579 DRTEGYYSTSKQPK
-593 DVIHLYTKVS
+593 DVIHLFYTKVS

-689 PSDRRRMLEFFCK
+689 PSDRRRMLDFFSK

-806 EDMEEKRQYMAI
+806 GDMEEKRQYMAI

-848 KELDVNVLCE
+848 KELDVNMLCE

-905 FTTAGSIRVGYD
+905 FTTAGSIRVGYN

>member
-1 MRQWHYTGD
+1 
-10 TWNIRFI
+10 
-17 FKSITIWLP
+17 
-26 HILPDCLLSLYIGC
+26 
-40 LGRKRFLMVAYWSF
+40 MVAYWSF

-540 RDKQDVIG
+540 RDKLDVIG

>member
-26 HILPDCLLSLYIGC
+26 HILPDCLLSLYIGY

-138 AIQNMEVYEQTFPIY
+138 AIQNMEVYEQTFPVY

-579 DQTEGYYSTSKQPK
+579 DRTEGYYSTSKQPK

-689 PSDRRRMLEFFCK
+689 PSDRRRMLDFFSK

-806 EDMEEKRQYMAI
+806 GDIEEKRQYMAI

-848 KELDVNVLCE
+848 KELDVNMLCE

-905 FTTAGSIRVGYD
+905 FTTAGSIRVGYN

>member
-1 MRQWHYTGD
+1 
-10 TWNIRFI
+10 
-17 FKSITIWLP
+17 
-26 HILPDCLLSLYIGC
+26 
-40 LGRKRFLMVAYWSF
+40 MVAYWSF

-138 AIQNMEVYEQTFPIY
+138 AIQNMEVYEQTFPVY